1 MSFSSTKYVDPNA
14 FKINPRFSLVEKN
27 YFRRTIYAVHLSP
40 ICPGILG
47 IVRIMHSLFL
57 KYFLKLRVS
66 IPAKIEIIAIL
77 NASLFLKSSKFS
89 SLSCCG
95 INAKI
100 YFV

>member
-1 MSFSSTKYVDPNA
+1 MAWSS
-14 FKINPRFSLVEKN
+14 ILEEQ
-27 YFRRTIYAVHLSP
+27 YAVPESNLS
-40 ICPGILG
+40 GILG

-57 KYFLKLRVS
+57 KYFLKLEYNS
-66 IPAKIEIIAIL
+66 SQIEIIAIL

-95 INAKI
+95 LHAKTEKL